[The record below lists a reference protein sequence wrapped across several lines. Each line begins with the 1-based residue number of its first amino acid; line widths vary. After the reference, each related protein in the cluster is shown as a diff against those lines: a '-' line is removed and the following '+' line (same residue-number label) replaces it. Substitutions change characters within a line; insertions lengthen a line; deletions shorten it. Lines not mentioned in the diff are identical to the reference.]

1 MTSIRNAT
9 AGADALASDEGLRFG
24 VALRNSLAWAADQ
37 HARHGLKNTHP
48 LGSRRVA
55 CLVLKTGSKEPTLDR
70 DDPINNHQVRLG

>member
-1 MTSIRNAT
+1 MTTIRNAT
-9 AGADALASDEGLRFG
+9 AGADALLLKVANALASDEGLRFV

-55 CLVLKTGSKEPTLDR
+55 CLGLKTGSKNR
-70 DDPINNHQVRLG
+70 R